1 METLYPASYMSGSSW
16 FLQESQSTSWTK
28 EENKRFES
36 ALAIY
41 SDGTPDR
48 WLKVAALIPG
58 KTVLDVMKQYKELEE
73 DVKDIEAGKFP
84 IPGYYGSSF
93 TLELVSERDFDA
105 DRKTPLVKSS
115 DQERKKGV
123 PWTEEE
129 HRLFLKGLLQY
140 GKGDWRNISRHFV
153 ITKTPTQ
160 VASHAQKYFI
170 RQLSGGKDKRRPSIH
185 DITTV
190 NLADPNLSDNRK
202 PCSFNLSHEL
212 PQQQKSS
219 GLLKAGPEWNDS
231 NNGAVIFDTSHDNL
245 FVPSA
250 FDICSNGLKLQGKS
264 LYGTAYHG
272 VQFNPEISVLNPI

>member
-1 METLYPASYMSGSSW
+1 METLYPALYMSDSSW
-16 FLQESQSTSWTK
+16 FLQESQSSSWTK

-41 SDGTPDR
+41 SEGTPDR
-48 WLKVAALIPG
+48 WYKVAALIPG
-58 KTVLDVMKQYKELEE
+58 KTVLDVMKQYKELEK
-73 DVKDIEAGKFP
+73 DVKDIEAGKVP
-84 IPGYYGSSF
+84 IPSYYSSSF
-93 TLELVSERDFDA
+93 TLELVSEHDFDA
-105 DRKTPLVKSS
+105 NRKRPMVKSS

-185 DITTV
+185 DITTG
-190 NLADPNLSDNRK
+190 NLADTNLSDNQK
-202 PCSFNLSHEL
+202 PCSFGQSNVL
-212 PQQQKSS
+212 PQQQTSS
-219 GLLKAGPEWNDS
+219 GLQEVGLEWNDS
-231 NNGAVIFDTSHDNL
+231 NNGSMIFSPSHGNL

-250 FDICSNGLKLQGKS
+250 CDIGSNGLKLQGQN

-272 VQFNPEISVLNPI
+272 VHFQPRKSVF

>member
-1 METLYPASYMSGSSW
+1 METLYPALYMSDASW
-16 FLQESQSTSWTK
+16 FLQESQSTGWTK
-28 EENKRFES
+28 EENKKFES

-41 SDGTPDR
+41 SEGTPDR
-48 WLKVAALIPG
+48 WIKVAALIPG
-58 KTVLDVMKQYKELEE
+58 KTVLDVMKQYKVLEE
-73 DVKDIEAGKFP
+73 DVNDIEAGKVP
-84 IPGYYGSSF
+84 IPGYYSSSF
-93 TLELVSERDFDA
+93 ALELVSERDFDA
-105 DRKTPLVKSS
+105 NRKRSLVKSS

-170 RQLSGGKDKRRPSIH
+170 RQLSGGKDKKRPSIH

-190 NLADPNLSDNRK
+190 NLADTNLPDNQK
-202 PCSFNLSHEL
+202 PCSVDQSNVL

-219 GLLKAGPEWNDS
+219 SLPKVGLEWNDS
-231 NNGAVIFDTSHDNL
+231 NNGVVIFNPSNGNNL
-245 FVPSA
+245 FVPSVN
-250 FDICSNGLKLQGKS
+250 DIGSNGLKLQGKN
-264 LYGTAYHG
+264 LYGTTYHG
-272 VQFNPEISVLNPI
+272 VHFKPRNSVF